1 MRAALTTAA
10 NQIRAF
16 AERQLPASWSKE
28 PVPGLT
34 TGQLVRPLGSVG
46 CYVPSGR
53 HPLPSTLLM
62 TAIPAQVA
70 GVERIVVVS
79 PKPAPETLAA
89 AHLLGITE
97 FYRLGGAHAVAA
109 LAYGTATLPRV
120 DKIVGPGNLYVTA
133 AKRLVAFDCAI
144 DMLAGPT
151 EIVVT
156 SERGN
161 AAEIASDLVAQAE
174 HDPEALAIF
183 ITTRADLAKEVI
195 AEAKS
200 RSRNNAVAREALDRN
215 GLVIVA
221 SSVEEARA
229 ITNRLA
235 PEHLTVDAASDLDW
249 VQNAGSVFVG
259 RWSAQPMGD
268 YISGPNHT
276 LPTGGMARVRGGLS
290 VNDFVKLITVQEYTA
305 KGIRSLGPH
314 AALLAEAEGLT
325 GPRRSDSHTHRQR
338 GGPVSEAATTLVPAP
353 RASRTGHEGVSPSAR
368 QPRHA
373 APGLQ
378 REHLACSPKVREVL
392 GCISAG
398 SLTRYPEREPVEAIV
413 AAHLGL
419 APAQIAL
426 TNGVD
431 EAIHVLFEAFLEE
444 GDELLLPVPTY
455 TMYEVYASATDARVV
470 SVQAADDLPFPSS
483 ACLPRSPRA
492 PRSSPSPIPTAPPA
506 PRQYARSYWNSPRA
520 RLMPFCWSMRL
531 TSTFTAKP

>member
-1 MRAALTTAA
+1 MKTIRTKGRGARQAAELLAALEQRGGAALDAVLPAVRHIVTDVRKQGDRALLRYAKKFDGLESADELRVTTEEMAAAWDAIAPKMREALTTAA
-10 NQIRAF
+10 GQIRSF
-16 AERQLPASWSKE
+16 AVSQLPASWSE
-28 PVPGLT
+28 SPMEGLT
-34 TGQLVRPLGSVG
+34 TGQLVRALGSVG

-70 GVERIVVVS
+70 GVERIAVVS

-89 AHLLGITE
+89 AHLVGITE

-151 EIVVT
+151 EIIVT

-161 AAEIASDLVAQAE
+161 APEIASDLVAQAE

-195 AEAKS
+195 DETKL
-200 RSRNNAVAREALDRN
+200 RSRNNPVARQALDCN

-221 SSVEEARA
+221 ATVEEARA

-235 PEHLTVDAASDLDW
+235 PEHLTVDAAADLDW
-249 VQNAGSVFVG
+249 VWNAGSVFVG

-290 VNDFVKLITVQEYTA
+290 VNDFVKLITVQQYSA
-305 KGIRSLGPH
+305 QALRVLGPQ
-314 AALLAEAEGLT
+314 AALLAEAEGL
-325 GPRRSDSHTHRQR
+325 
-338 GGPVSEAATTLVPAP
+338 A
-353 RASRTGHEGVSPSAR
+353 GHA
-368 QPRHA
+368 
-373 APGLQ
+373 
-378 REHLACSPKVREVL
+378 
-392 GCISAG
+392 
-398 SLTRYPEREPVEAIV
+398 EAIRTR
-413 AAHLGL
+413 LK
-419 APAQIAL
+419 
-426 TNGVD
+426 
-431 EAIHVLFEAFLEE
+431 
-444 GDELLLPVPTY
+444 
-455 TMYEVYASATDARVV
+455 
-470 SVQAADDLPFPSS
+470 
-483 ACLPRSPRA
+483 RSPRTT
-492 PRSSPSPIPTAPPA
+492 SNQS
-506 PRQYARSYWNSPRA
+506 PRQRRT
-520 RLMPFCWSMRL
+520 RG
-531 TSTFTAKP
+531 

>member
-1 MRAALTTAA
+1 MKLIRTKGRGAQQTAELLAALEDRGGATLDAVLPVVKRIVADVRKRGDRALLRYAA
-10 NQIRAF
+10 QFDGLAGASILRVTPGEMAIAWEAIEPAMQEALSIASQQIRSF
-16 AERQLPASWSKE
+16 AVSQLPASFSDE
-28 PVPGLT
+28 PIPGLT

-62 TAIPAQVA
+62 TVIPAQVA
-70 GVERIVVVS
+70 GVQRIAVVS

-109 LAYGTATLPRV
+109 LAYGTATIQRV

-161 AAEIASDLVAQAE
+161 ATSIASDLVAQAE

-183 ITTRADLAKEVI
+183 ITTRADLAKEVVQKVK
-195 AEAKS
+195 A
-200 RSRNNAVAREALDRN
+200 RSANNTVARQALDRY
-215 GLVIVA
+215 GLAILA
-221 SSVEEARA
+221 SNVNEARA

-249 VQNAGSVFVG
+249 VRNAGSVFVG

-290 VNDFVKLITVQEYTA
+290 VNDFVKLITVQQYSA
-305 KGIRSLGPH
+305 QAMRALGPS
-314 AALLAEAEGLT
+314 AVLLAEAEGLT
-325 GPRRSDSHTHRQR
+325 AHAESI
-338 GGPVSEAATTLVPAP
+338 
-353 RASRTGHEGVSPSAR
+353 RTR
-368 QPRHA
+368 
-373 APGLQ
+373 
-378 REHLACSPKVREVL
+378 
-392 GCISAG
+392 
-398 SLTRYPEREPVEAIV
+398 LTRR
-413 AAHLGL
+413 
-419 APAQIAL
+419 
-426 TNGVD
+426 TRD
-431 EAIHVLFEAFLEE
+431 
-444 GDELLLPVPTY
+444 
-455 TMYEVYASATDARVV
+455 
-470 SVQAADDLPFPSS
+470 
-483 ACLPRSPRA
+483 
-492 PRSSPSPIPTAPPA
+492 
-506 PRQYARSYWNSPRA
+506 
-520 RLMPFCWSMRL
+520 
-531 TSTFTAKP
+531 

>member
-1 MRAALTTAA
+1 MKLIRTKGRAAQQTAEILAALEDRGGAAFDAVLPAVKRIVNDVRKQGDRALLRYATQFDGLTDAVSLRITPDEMAA
-10 NQIRAF
+10 AWDGLAPAMRKALTIAADQIRTF
-16 AERQLPASWSKE
+16 AVAQLPASWSE
-28 PVPGLT
+28 SPIAGLI

-70 GVERIVVVS
+70 GVERIAVVS

-109 LAYGTATLPRV
+109 LAYGTATIKRV

-151 EIVVT
+151 EIVVI

-161 AAEIASDLVAQAE
+161 ADEIASDLVAQAE
-174 HDPEALAIF
+174 HDPAALAIF
-183 ITTRADLAKEVI
+183 ITTREEQAKAVI
-195 AEAKS
+195 AEAKV
-200 RSRNNAVAREALDRN
+200 RSRNNAVAREALGKN
-215 GLVIVA
+215 GLVILAANVN
-221 SSVEEARA
+221 EARE

-235 PEHLTVDAASDLDW
+235 PEHLTVDTASDLDW

-305 KGIRSLGPH
+305 NGIRSLGPP
-314 AALLAEAEGLT
+314 AALLAEAEGLI
-325 GPRRSDSHTHRQR
+325 
-338 GGPVSEAATTLVPAP
+338 
-353 RASRTGHEGVSPSAR
+353 GHA
-368 QPRHA
+368 
-373 APGLQ
+373 
-378 REHLACSPKVREVL
+378 
-392 GCISAG
+392 
-398 SLTRYPEREPVEAIV
+398 EAI
-413 AAHLGL
+413 
-419 APAQIAL
+419 
-426 TNGVD
+426 
-431 EAIHVLFEAFLEE
+431 
-444 GDELLLPVPTY
+444 
-455 TMYEVYASATDARVV
+455 
-470 SVQAADDLPFPSS
+470 
-483 ACLPRSPRA
+483 
-492 PRSSPSPIPTAPPA
+492 
-506 PRQYARSYWNSPRA
+506 RA
-520 RLMPFCWSMRL
+520 RIEKRR
-531 TSTFTAKP
+531 TRG